1 MGKWE
6 QDLTCGEVGTGSD
19 PRARVLYGFLV
30 LTNKER
36 QECGQGAV
44 YSSVYPTPA
53 LCDQEGGEEPAVG
66 GQLTL
71 VAF

>member
-1 MGKWE
+1 M
-6 QDLTCGEVGTGSD
+6 GTGSD

-36 QECGQGAV
+36 QEWGQEEV
-44 YSSVYPTPA
+44 YSSVYPTPT

-66 GQLTL
+66 EQLTP